1 MEGGTSREE
10 RRERDDRRERDR
22 DRERGRGR
30 DEERERDKEKER
42 DRERD
47 DRRERDRDRV
57 GGRIRRPNVPPPPP
71 PSEDGSAEIDIES
84 TYVPMNHANGSGKAG
99 DGATTKHQADS
110 SSSSGATSSIGGTS
124 STAAT
129 TPHVSMPVTP
139 SLSPTQSSV
148 KAPSAAIEGGGGGQ
162 LQLLQ
167 QLPSPQ
173 QHLLSAVERA
183 PISGS
188 RTITIDTSNMPS
200 TTDDASVLSVP
211 SHVVLHHLCT
221 SAIKNGVLA
230 VANTTRYKKKVSHPF
245 YFENVFFC

>member
-1 MEGGTSREE
+1 
-10 RRERDDRRERDR
+10 
-22 DRERGRGR
+22 
-30 DEERERDKEKER
+30 
-42 DRERD
+42 
-47 DRRERDRDRV
+47 
-57 GGRIRRPNVPPPPP
+57 
-71 PSEDGSAEIDIES
+71 
-84 TYVPMNHANGSGKAG
+84 MNHANGSTKAG

-110 SSSSGATSSIGGTS
+110 SSSPGATSSMGGTS

-148 KAPSAAIEGGGGGQ
+148 KAPSTAIEGGGSQ
-162 LQLLQ
+162 LQLVQ

-230 VANTTRYKKKVSHPF
+230 VANTTRYKKKVSNHQQ
-245 YFENVFFC
+245 NVRKSGTGCD